1 LLQRVAAAAEAG
13 KLRID
18 DELHLKADE
27 DPPGVIKLRG
37 VAHELLQIS
46 QQKNAK
52 SASSSNCGHLGPR

>member
-1 LLQRVAAAAEAG
+1 LLQSVAAAAEAG

-18 DELHLKADE
+18 DDLHLKAYE
-27 DPPGVIKLRG
+27 DPGVIKLRG

-52 SASSSNCGHLGPR
+52 SASSSNCGHLGSR